1 MKVEMTHMMGTDLT
15 VVNAARVSYGKHTE
29 TLRDQD
35 VRLIAYLAKHGHWS
49 PFAHPQASFRISAN
63 IAVARQLFRH
73 QVGLTVNEVSRRYVT
88 DAPEFDLPNVWRSAP
103 GKGQSKQGSG
113 EQIERQW
120 DACDIGSEALAK
132 ALDAYDDLLRMN
144 VAPEQAR
151 LVLPMAL
158 VTEWMWT
165 GSLYAFARVCR
176 ERLAP
181 DAQPETRAVAEG
193 IAAAMA
199 TAFPV
204 SWPAIMEVGNDD

>member
-1 MKVEMTHMMGTDLT
+1 M
-15 VVNAARVSYGKHTE
+15 
-29 TLRDQD
+29 
-35 VRLIAYLAKHGHWS
+35 
-49 PFAHPQASFRISAN
+49 
-63 IAVARQLFRH
+63 
-73 QVGLTVNEVSRRYVT
+73 
-88 DAPEFDLPNVWRSAP
+88 WRSAP

-113 EQIERQW
+113 EQIEGQLA
-120 DACDIGSEALAK
+120 ACEIASETLAK
-132 ALDAYDDLLRMN
+132 VLDAYEDLLRLN

-165 GSLYAFARVCR
+165 GSLYAFARICR